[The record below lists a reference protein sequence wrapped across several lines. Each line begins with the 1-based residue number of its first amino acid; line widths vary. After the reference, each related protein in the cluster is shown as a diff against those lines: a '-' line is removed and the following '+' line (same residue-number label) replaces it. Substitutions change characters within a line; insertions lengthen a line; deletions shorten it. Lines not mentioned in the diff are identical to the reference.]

1 MIDNIRVLNL
11 TTGVELAMGK
21 TRGFAYLLETDGINW
36 NDVKAT
42 HNSFVNLTG
51 VGNTITS
58 SKLESRTV
66 SITGRVSSIFT
77 NKEIAQRYDISGAA
91 EIAAKKLEEIEEYKK
106 YLSQTI
112 NPLHFIQII
121 SNDYYIQGKPQSSV
135 TFSPSWKENNEIY
148 CKFTFS
154 VECNDPLF
162 HSKTSEAT
170 QLSGTFGGFHFP
182 VVIPSPNGMHFG
194 IRRSYQLV
202 NVTNDGDT
210 ALGGIIFLKATGT
223 VNNPTL
229 TNVWTQE
236 FIKIHKTLQEG
247 EVIEIDTVNRK
258 IVGATDG
265 TNFTNYFAYW
275 DFDNTWFQFDIGDTL
290 FGFSTPDSSYKSLNL
305 WIEIN
310 KSYYS
315 MEEQ

>member
-1 MIDNIRVLNL
+1 MVDNIRVLNL
-11 TTGVELAMGK
+11 KTETELTMGK
-21 TRGFAYLLETDGINW
+21 SRGYAYLLETDGINW
-36 NDVKAT
+36 NAVDAV

-51 VGNTITS
+51 MGDIVTS
-58 SKLESRTV
+58 SKLKIRTI
-66 SITGRVSSIFT
+66 SITGRVSSIYT
-77 NKEIAQRYDISGAA
+77 NKEIARRYDVSGVD
-91 EIAAKKLEEIEEYKK
+91 EIAAKKLEEIEGYKK
-106 YLSQTI
+106 ILSQTI
-112 NPLHFIQII
+112 NPLHDIRIL
-121 SNDYYIQGKPQSSV
+121 SNDYYIDGKPKSSV
-135 TFSPSWKENNEIY
+135 NFSPNWKENNEIY

-154 VECNDPLF
+154 LECHDPLF
-162 HSKTSEAT
+162 HSSTSEAT

-182 VVIPSPNGMHFG
+182 LIIPSSTGIHFG

-210 ALGGIIFLKATGT
+210 AYGGIIFLKATGT
-223 VNNPTL
+223 VNNPTI

-236 FIKIHKTLQEG
+236 FIKIQKTLQSG
-247 EVIEIDTVNRK
+247 EVVKIDTVNRK
-258 IVGATDG
+258 ILGAADG
-265 TNFTNYFAYW
+265 TNFSNYFAYW

-290 FGFSTPDSSYKSLNL
+290 FGFSTDDSSYKNLNL